1 MGRETSPYIVG
12 DFWLDKR
19 RDGKSPEVWQIAS
32 YNADTRSISYR
43 STRCRSLAD
52 AKGKITAHF
61 ESARARGPQ
70 HPTEAKVIPLLF
82 LYWEEHGK
90 SVVSPAQIASSLRCF
105 IGFLD
110 QDPDTGLDLAVA
122 DITPNLFVRFRV
134 WRMGPHS
141 YDVPWGG
148 KDYKHTSAKGV
159 RGESVQR
166 NLDDIR
172 AALTHHADNGRIP
185 YAPKVPAVPDQ
196 YRSQAKD
203 RVLSMDELGAI
214 VGFARGDIEML
225 RFVLL
230 ILSTAARPEA
240 ASQFDPREQWD
251 EGRKLIDL
259 HPRHWQRT
267 KKVNPILPAIEDM
280 AAILRAWSASNSTRV
295 HSKRTAWRTLRRALG
310 LGDEVVAK
318 TIRHTVATYLRTN
331 RVPTDEI
338 ETLLGH
344 RVLKKTTGVY
354 AKYDPD
360 YLANAQG
367 VLTTM
372 FREVMAAANV
382 WDAGHVR
389 AKVGN
394 GQTVVMRRDSPEAAA
409 FLASRESE
417 GD

>member
-19 RDGKSPEVWQIAS
+19 RDGKSPDVWQIAS
-32 YNADTRSISYR
+32 YNAETRSISYR
-43 STRCRSLAD
+43 STRSRSLDD
-52 AKGKITAHF
+52 AKGKIHAHV
-61 ESARARGPQ
+61 EAERARGPQ
-70 HPTEAKVIPLLF
+70 APTAAKVIPLLF

-90 SVVSPAQIASSLRCF
+90 AVVSPAQIASSLRCF
-105 IGFLD
+105 IGFLEQDD
-110 QDPDTGLDLAVA
+110 QSGLDITVA
-122 DITPNLFVRFRV
+122 DITPNLFVRFRT
-134 WRMGPHS
+134 WRMGPHA
-141 YDVPWGG
+141 YNVPWGG
-148 KDYKHTSAKGV
+148 KDYVHRSDKGV
-159 RGESVQR
+159 GGESVQR

-172 AALTHHADNGRIP
+172 AALTHHADNGRLP
-185 YAPKVPAVPDQ
+185 YAPKVPSVPDQ
-196 YRSQAKD
+196 YRSRPKD
-203 RVLSMDELGAI
+203 RVLSIEELGAI
-214 VGFARGDIEML
+214 VGFARDDIDML

-251 EGRKLIDL
+251 EARGLIDL
-259 HPRHWQRT
+259 HPPQWKRT
-267 KKVNPILPAIEDM
+267 KKVNPVLPAIDEM
-280 AAILRAWSASNSTRV
+280 GEVLRAWRGANAVRV

-318 TIRHTVATYLRTN
+318 TIRHTIATYLRTH
-331 RVPTDEI
+331 RVPSDEV

-360 YLANAQG
+360 YLANARG
-367 VLTTM
+367 VLATL
-372 FREVMAAANV
+372 FREVMAAADV
-382 WDAGHVR
+382 WVAGHLR

-394 GQTVVMRRDSPEAAA
+394 GPTVVLRRDSPEAAEL
-409 FLASRESE
+409 LASRESE